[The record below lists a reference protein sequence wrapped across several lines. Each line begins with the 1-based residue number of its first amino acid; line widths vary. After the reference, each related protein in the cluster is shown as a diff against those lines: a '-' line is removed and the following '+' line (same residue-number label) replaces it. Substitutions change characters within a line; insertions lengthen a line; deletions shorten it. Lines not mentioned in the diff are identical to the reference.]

1 MNGSFFFWAEVEDE
15 KITHRKKKTRECFIR
30 MTCVADTIEWI
41 YTLSVLCGYFKI
53 PEYFSLAFSQ
63 FISMF
68 LRNYF
73 VWSYFEPDSTSWSWA
88 LVDTLL
94 FAFLVLPPT
103 LTSNRSQQGNKLV
116 TVVCEFIHI
125 GWRYITSSN
134 LLFSCFW
141 KTWKR
146 LGRKKE

>member
-1 MNGSFFFWAEVEDE
+1 MLCSNCIRHDVIFTLCNLLIHLIVPGFRWRNQTRIVLFSTNVYLNPTHEWEFFFWAEVEDE

-63 FISMF
+63 FIFKF

-73 VWSYFEPDSTSWSWA
+73 V
-88 LVDTLL
+88 
-94 FAFLVLPPT
+94 
-103 LTSNRSQQGNKLV
+103 
-116 TVVCEFIHI
+116 
-125 GWRYITSSN
+125 
-134 LLFSCFW
+134 
-141 KTWKR
+141 
-146 LGRKKE
+146 

>member
-1 MNGSFFFWAEVEDE
+1 MKSEGVFCWAEVEDE

-63 FISMF
+63 FIFKF

-73 VWSYFEPDSTSWSWA
+73 V
-88 LVDTLL
+88 
-94 FAFLVLPPT
+94 
-103 LTSNRSQQGNKLV
+103 
-116 TVVCEFIHI
+116 
-125 GWRYITSSN
+125 
-134 LLFSCFW
+134 
-141 KTWKR
+141 
-146 LGRKKE
+146 